1 MVLYARLGK
10 CCVVA
15 SLVASVL
22 WGVHVGSV
30 TAQESSDKTVA
41 VVPFQMNT
49 PKDLFYLQDGIW
61 DMLRSRLSWPGKV
74 RVLDKATVQAVAKTP
89 ADVQTPDAARALA
102 HQIKADYVL
111 YGSVTAL
118 GESVSLDATVVP
130 TATQEPPKHF
140 PYQSP
145 SLSQLIPTVNRL
157 AEDVNRQIFNR
168 TAHAAATASTAE
180 SPSTRH
186 PELLFL
192 ESTMPGQA
200 VSYLNPNFIE
210 VTPEGS
216 LRQPGLWRSQTFSE
230 AVLSIDVGDV
240 DGDGRE
246 ELVALTA
253 SRVTVYRRVAQG
265 LQNVA
270 EYRAGKLDSFK
281 WLALAD
287 VDGDGRLDI
296 LVTNIYQRNR
306 GHHPGFESINVS
318 DTEWEPASLVLKFD
332 AKTKNLTVAAQRL
345 PYFINAVSFPS
356 RGRVALAQARGRYGD
371 LFEPE
376 IFEWRLHDGKFTTTA
391 PVPLPPRCNL
401 INFAVGDFTGDG
413 AVEYAVITADHR
425 LLLVDA
431 AGNRLWRSRQQQFG
445 ATTNYLLGKVEDLRY
460 NDVEYYYIPS
470 PVLVM
475 DLNKDGIQEIVVNRS
490 PDTTSRFLPQGLKY
504 YEAGEVV
511 SFSWDQLGLVEN
523 WKTRQVDG
531 MVTSIRLGDLNGDGT
546 PELIASLV
554 AGKDLLKLWK
564 TRSTIFSYD
573 LRVGRKGKAETAR
586 KP

>member
-1 MVLYARLGK
+1 MIVARSWK
-10 CCVVA
+10 CLVGL
-15 SLVASVL
+15 SLVVSALCGVL
-22 WGVHVGSV
+22 VSPA
-30 TAQESSDKTVA
+30 TAQESSVKTVA

-49 PKDLFYLQDGIW
+49 PKDLLYLQDGIW

-74 RVLDKATVQAVAKTP
+74 RVLDKATVQGVAKTP
-89 ADVQTPDAARALA
+89 AAIQNPDAARNLA
-102 HQIKADYVL
+102 RQLKADYVL

-118 GESVSLDATVVP
+118 GDAVSVDATVVP
-130 TATQEPPKHF
+130 AAAQESPAQF

-145 SLSQLIPTVNRL
+145 NLSQLIPTVNRL

-168 TAHAAATASTAE
+168 SSGAAATASTTE
-180 SPSTRH
+180 STSTRH
-186 PELLFL
+186 PELLL
-192 ESTMPGQA
+192 PESTMPGQA

-230 AVLSIDVGDV
+230 AVLSIDVGDL
-240 DGDGRE
+240 DGDGHE
-246 ELVALTA
+246 ELVALSA
-253 SRVTVYRRVAQG
+253 SRVAVYRRVAQG
-265 LQNVA
+265 LQSAA
-270 EYRAGKLDSFK
+270 EYQAGKLDTFK

-296 LVTNIYQRNR
+296 LVTNIFQRNKGR
-306 GHHPGFESINVS
+306 NPGPESIKLS

-332 AKTKNLTVAAQRL
+332 GTQLAVAAQRL
-345 PYFINAVSFPS
+345 PYFINAVSFPN
-356 RGRVALAQARGRYGD
+356 RGRVPLAQARGRYGD

-376 IFEWRLHDGKFTTTA
+376 IFEWRLRDGKVATTA
-391 PVPLPPRCNL
+391 PVTLPPQCNVV
-401 INFAVGDFTGDG
+401 NFAAGDFKGDG
-413 AVEYAVITADHR
+413 AVEYAVITADNR

-460 NDVEYYYIPS
+460 NNVEYYYVPS

-490 PDTTSRFLPQGLKY
+490 PDTASRFLPQGFKY

-523 WKTRQVDG
+523 WKTREVSG
-531 MVTSIRLGDLNGDGT
+531 MVSSIRLGDLNGDGT

-554 AGKDLLKLWK
+554 LGKDLLKLWEA
-564 TRSTIFSYD
+564 RSTVFSYD
-573 LRVGRKGKAETAR
+573 LNVGQKGKAEAAR